1 MKKNRFLLKFS
12 LIFISALGL
21 VSCQSPESDEGNKT
35 GEVVFGPVDKV
46 YELPDVPG
54 TIYYVAPDGDVDSD
68 GTSLDSPTTIESAV
82 ARVVTGDAIVMR
94 GGTYRT
100 GNLTFNQGVT
110 IQPYQDEKPVLK
122 GTFEATEWEQDED
135 GVWFTRWERL
145 FPGEPESWWREERNI
160 KFTPLHRFN
169 NDGVFVNSQYL
180 QSAGSKEELDGG
192 TFFVDYDAKKIYLG
206 QDPSDKLV
214 EITAFRKAIFR
225 TSGETNGKENDGK
238 GPVIKGLTI
247 TQYPDTMV
255 HIDGYYPQG
264 ISSEEEHGNDV
275 VGTVFE
281 NCTFS
286 NCFRIGVFAIGDS
299 MVMRNCKIED
309 TNTEGLYVVASD
321 DVILERNIFAHNNIE
336 KWTGYFPAAV
346 KIFNQCHRVVCRENL
361 VTNHP
366 NSNGIWYDVGN
377 VDGVFVNNRIEK
389 VGSPEGPFRNDQ
401 VWPSRNGFFFEISKG
416 VTVAGNEFVNNN
428 QGMLILNSCDAKV
441 YNNTFINS
449 RATFGRDDRGDDPD
463 HFGWHVTSGP
473 GVEERENH
481 IFVNNLM
488 VDTMGL
494 ESPLLYVWQPSDMCE
509 RLSEPT
515 LKALDHNV
523 FVKTKNEESPLITL
537 WSPADNEDC
546 QAEIADPAELNALY
560 EEFET
565 NSKFYNG
572 YDGVLFSGSDPLNIK
587 TSPDFDGHKVATA
600 IPEYVKKAAGWSE
613 AVDSF
618 IGAR

>member
-1 MKKNRFLLKFS
+1 MKIRSLFS
-12 LIFISALGL
+12 RLILVFFFITGL
-21 VSCQSPESDEGNKT
+21 FACQAPQPVEDEKEE
-35 GEVVFGPVDKV
+35 EVVYGPIETT
-46 YELPDVPG
+46 YELPDVSG
-54 TIYYVAPDGDVDSD
+54 TIYYVAPDGDADAE
-68 GTSLDSPTTIESAV
+68 GTSLENPTTIESAIS
-82 ARVVTGDAIVMR
+82 RVVTDDAIVMR
-94 GGTYRT
+94 GGTYRA
-100 GNLTFNQGVT
+100 GDLVFNQGIT
-110 IQPYQDEKPVLK
+110 IQPYQDEKPVLN
-122 GTFEATEWEQDED
+122 GTFIAEDWQQDED
-135 GVWFTRWERL
+135 GVWFTEWEHL
-145 FPGEPESWWREERNI
+145 FPGEPAPWWVRERNI
-160 KFTPLHRFN
+160 KTTPLHRFN
-169 NDGVFVNSQYL
+169 NDCVFVNGEYL
-180 QSAGSKEELDGG
+180 QSVGNKSELDEN
-192 TFFVDYDAKKIYLG
+192 TFYVDYETGRIYLG
-206 QDPSDKLV
+206 MEPADNLI
-214 EITAFRKAIFR
+214 EITAFNNALVR
-225 TSGETNGKENDGK
+225 TPDDVHGKTTDK
-238 GPVIKGLTI
+238 RGPVIKGLTI
-247 TQYPDTMV
+247 TQYADISLL
-255 HIDGYYPQG
+255 IDGLFPEE
-264 ISSEEEHGNDV
+264 ISPEEEHGNDA
-275 VGTVFE
+275 VGTLLE
-281 NCTFS
+281 NCSFTKAL
-286 NCFRIGVFAIGDS
+286 RVGVFAHGDS
-299 MVMRNCKIED
+299 MVIRNCKIED
-309 TNTEGLYVVASD
+309 TNTEGLYIVASD
-321 DVILERNIFAHNNIE
+321 DVLLERNIFAHNNIE

-346 KIFNQCHRVVCRENL
+346 KIFNQSHRVVCRENL

-449 RATFGRDDRGDDPD
+449 RATFGRDDRGDGED

-537 WSPADNEDC
+537 WSTADNEDC

-600 IPEYVKKAAGWSE
+600 IPEYVKRAAGWSE